1 MNKKEL
7 KSKAKKIV
15 KEHYGILVIIFFI
28 VSFLG
33 LENASSVSTM
43 FTALS
48 GKGFREKLNVEYI
61 SKTVLDRRFSG
72 YGDIIR
78 YIEKGFSDDS
88 VSESTKRLKENLAE
102 SLNEGRKNIQDNLYE
117 TMNEPIKDVPENMS
131 ETFKDGKDSIL
142 NGINDFKDDVKNLTD
157 SVKESASDIN
167 DTPAEIEDIGPVTVG
182 TTAGVFAG
190 IFNAFTS
197 GKYFNSLF
205 TGIVSIFRS
214 ESVAAVILLIL
225 LALFSLFIWFFV
237 VRVFPIIVRRM
248 LLEAR
253 IYRKVPLSRITFL
266 LRVRSWMHC
275 AWVLFVTILTIIVRF
290 LTIVGGITAY
300 YKFILVPYILAEN
313 PSLSARDAMKLSRLM
328 MEGHKRECFGL
339 QCSFIGWKL
348 LGVITFGLTDVF
360 FTNAYIGAAFTEYYV
375 QLRQLAQKNKLELS
389 EKLNDVYLYEYA
401 ENDIIADAYQD
412 IVKIADNPMEEPER
426 LSGISGFFA
435 RNFGIVLFAGK
446 REKQHCEYDEEQI
459 KIERKLAV
467 FENEIYPMRLFPG
480 YKMSRLKTLG
490 KFAPRDYLHY
500 TRRYSLWS
508 IIMLFFIFSFIGWMW
523 EVFLHFYEDGV
534 FVNRGVL
541 HGPYLPIYGTG
552 GLLIL
557 VLLYRLRKKP
567 FLEMLSM
574 FLLCGTVEF
583 FTAYLLD
590 FLYGK
595 EWWNYDGYFLNIN
608 GWVCAEGLLVF
619 VIGGMSIVY
628 LVAPAL
634 DTLLS
639 RLRLRVV
646 VPVCIAL
653 LLIFLTDVIF
663 CSVNPNSG
671 AGITDY
677 ETVEGL
683 GTDYG
688 YGVGLEN
695 NQ

>member
-7 KSKAKKIV
+7 KSKAKKV
-15 KEHYGILVIIFFI
+15 LKDHYWILVAIFFV

-43 FTALS
+43 FNALS

-72 YGDIIR
+72 YADIIR

-88 VSESTKRLKENLAE
+88 VRESAERLKNNLAE
-102 SLNEGRKNIQDNLYE
+102 SLNDGRKSIQDNLHE
-117 TMNEPIKDVPENMS
+117 TMNEPIKEVPENVS
-131 ETFKDGKDSIL
+131 ETLKDGKDSIL
-142 NGINDFKDDVKNLTD
+142 NGINEFKDDMKNLTD
-157 SVKESASDIN
+157 SVKESASGIN
-167 DTPAEIEDIGPVTVG
+167 DTPMEIDDIGPVKVG

-197 GKYFNSLF
+197 GRYFNSLF
-205 TGIVSIFRS
+205 TGIASIFRS

-225 LALFSLFIWFFV
+225 LALFSLFVWFFV
-237 VRVFPIIVRRM
+237 VRVFLIIVRRM

-266 LRVRSWMHC
+266 LRVRRWMHC
-275 AWVLFVTILTIIVRF
+275 AWVLLVTILTIIVRF

-375 QLRQLAQKNKLELS
+375 QLRQLAQKNKVELS

-467 FENEIYPMRLFPG
+467 FENDIYPMRLFPE
-480 YKMSRLKTLG
+480 YKKSRLDSLG
-490 KFAPRDYLHY
+490 KLAPRDYLHY

-557 VLLYRLRKKP
+557 LLLYRLRKKP

-574 FLLCGTVEF
+574 FILCGTVEF

-590 FLYGK
+590 CLYGK
-595 EWWNYDGYFLNIN
+595 EWWNYDGYFFNIN

-628 LVAPAL
+628 LIAPAL

-653 LLIFLTDVIF
+653 LLIFLTDVIL

-671 AGITDY
+671 VGITDY
-677 ETVEGL
+677 ETVEDL